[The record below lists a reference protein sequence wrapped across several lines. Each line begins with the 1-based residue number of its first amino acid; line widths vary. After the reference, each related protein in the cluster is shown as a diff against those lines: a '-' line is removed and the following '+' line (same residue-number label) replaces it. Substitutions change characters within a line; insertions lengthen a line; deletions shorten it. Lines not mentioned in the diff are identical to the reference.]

1 MTNCISFSAMMDFY
15 CVFTNVPSVFLLM
28 NLSITSNMYLILF
41 VFVTLNISVDK
52 VLFIQ
57 LAFFTQ
63 EQLKKRVT
71 SLENLL
77 AEERHKVAAL
87 EKKLTLTGSETL
99 SSAMSDD
106 VKLHMREKELL
117 LSEVSKMARKHIE
130 DIQVFGMNMPFIS
143 SSEAKNAYFM
153 SGEATNEI
161 YIFSLHE
168 MK

>member
-1 MTNCISFSAMMDFY
+1 M
-15 CVFTNVPSVFLLM
+15 
-28 NLSITSNMYLILF
+28 
-41 VFVTLNISVDK
+41 DK
-52 VLFIQ
+52 VFFNR

-117 LSEVSKMARKHIE
+117 LSEVSKNGQKTYYAS
-130 DIQVFGMNMPFIS
+130 FLFT
-143 SSEAKNAYFM
+143 F
-153 SGEATNEI
+153 
-161 YIFSLHE
+161 
-168 MK
+168 

>member
-1 MTNCISFSAMMDFY
+1 MSLHS
-15 CVFTNVPSVFLLM
+15 
-28 NLSITSNMYLILF
+28 
-41 VFVTLNISVDK
+41 
-52 VLFIQ
+52 
-57 LAFFTQ
+57 FTQ

-117 LSEVSKMARKHIE
+117 LSEVGKMVRKHYTF
-130 DIQVFGMNMPFIS
+130 V
-143 SSEAKNAYFM
+143 
-153 SGEATNEI
+153 
-161 YIFSLHE
+161 L
-168 MK
+168 